1 MIMRLLKS
9 LILFGYISFHY
20 YTSTQNILKID
31 SFKTSFQIYK
41 NEILSQVFNYHIKDK
56 NITHII
62 YQLTF
67 YKTMNFYYEDYIPYF
82 LFKLNNKDYVLED
95 FEIIEFQNLFELKIK
110 MHQLDNP
117 NYFQLKFLSQ
127 KKISLI
133 HKIIYF
139 LLFLGM
145 FIKLLLN
152 IIKQYILRN
161 KSFISIYTQI
171 LIFDSFIIIS
181 IVIKIY
187 QLYIYYQ
194 NKNSDLNN
202 WKYKIILSFFTFF
215 KKITQYILASFI
227 FGLTYKGENLE
238 FSLEILFTILFKTS
252 GNFELNFKD
261 SFLSESTLLYLVV
274 LFLFFGIPLLTFRT
288 LKKLNKLKKNFQ
300 NNIHNDQELYSDI
313 AKTIEIK
320 FNKIFSLTILFM
332 ILMIF
337 FALLYSIKEKV
348 HYEIYNIL
356 YFIVII
362 FFSCGI
368 GYIYFPI
375 LLPYSYDTSLD
386 ILENIKIRRHNI
398 FKVNLNLFNY
408 KIQDI
413 QKLIIKYEKDFNS
426 IEEEN
431 KIEKYIPFLII
442 NPFKKQENNKFN
454 LINIE
459 QIYIGKHII
468 N

>member
-1 MIMRLLKS
+1 M
-9 LILFGYISFHY
+9 
-20 YTSTQNILKID
+20 
-31 SFKTSFQIYK
+31 
-41 NEILSQVFNYHIKDK
+41 
-56 NITHII
+56 
-62 YQLTF
+62 
-67 YKTMNFYYEDYIPYF
+67 
-82 LFKLNNKDYVLED
+82 
-95 FEIIEFQNLFELKIK
+95 
-110 MHQLDNP
+110 
-117 NYFQLKFLSQ
+117 
-127 KKISLI
+127 
-133 HKIIYF
+133 
-139 LLFLGM
+139 
-145 FIKLLLN
+145 
-152 IIKQYILRN
+152 
-161 KSFISIYTQI
+161 
-171 LIFDSFIIIS
+171 
-181 IVIKIY
+181 
-187 QLYIYYQ
+187 
-194 NKNSDLNN
+194 
-202 WKYKIILSFFTFF
+202 
-215 KKITQYILASFI
+215 
-227 FGLTYKGENLE
+227 
-238 FSLEILFTILFKTS
+238 
-252 GNFELNFKD
+252 
-261 SFLSESTLLYLVV
+261 
-274 LFLFFGIPLLTFRT
+274 
-288 LKKLNKLKKNFQ
+288 KKLNKLKKNFQ

-332 ILMIF
+332 ILMIC

-348 HYEIYNIL
+348 HDEIYNIL

-413 QKLIIKYEKDFNS
+413 QKLIIKYEKDFNY

-431 KIEKYIPFLII
+431 KTEKYIPFLII

>member
-1 MIMRLLKS
+1 
-9 LILFGYISFHY
+9 
-20 YTSTQNILKID
+20 
-31 SFKTSFQIYK
+31 
-41 NEILSQVFNYHIKDK
+41 
-56 NITHII
+56 
-62 YQLTF
+62 
-67 YKTMNFYYEDYIPYF
+67 
-82 LFKLNNKDYVLED
+82 
-95 FEIIEFQNLFELKIK
+95 
-110 MHQLDNP
+110 
-117 NYFQLKFLSQ
+117 
-127 KKISLI
+127 
-133 HKIIYF
+133 
-139 LLFLGM
+139 
-145 FIKLLLN
+145 
-152 IIKQYILRN
+152 
-161 KSFISIYTQI
+161 
-171 LIFDSFIIIS
+171 
-181 IVIKIY
+181 
-187 QLYIYYQ
+187 
-194 NKNSDLNN
+194 
-202 WKYKIILSFFTFF
+202 
-215 KKITQYILASFI
+215 
-227 FGLTYKGENLE
+227 
-238 FSLEILFTILFKTS
+238 
-252 GNFELNFKD
+252 
-261 SFLSESTLLYLVV
+261 
-274 LFLFFGIPLLTFRT
+274 
-288 LKKLNKLKKNFQ
+288 
-300 NNIHNDQELYSDI
+300 
-313 AKTIEIK
+313 
-320 FNKIFSLTILFM
+320 M

-413 QKLIIKYEKDFNS
+413 QKLIIKYEKDFNY